1 MLSYRRRFSVGF
13 LLLLVYQSV
22 DPLGANRRSERLLA
36 WNQIDRSGVNRLSA
50 HQMAWNQNDWLDG
63 SLLRNPL
70 ASNQSDQLGVNLQ
83 SNHLLALHRS
93 AALDGNRH
101 HCATQN
107 DCRPSV
113 TQNGHPNGCQGASQN
128 VRQDDHR
135 SGYQDVRHHHRQ
147 S

>member
-1 MLSYRRRFSVGF
+1 
-13 LLLLVYQSV
+13 
-22 DPLGANRRSERLLA
+22 LGANRQSEHLLV
-36 WNQIDRSGVNRLSA
+36 WNQIDQSDGNRLNVR
-50 HQMAWNQNDWLDG
+50 QMAWNQSDWLGG

-70 ASNQSDQLGVNLQ
+70 ASNQSDQLGVNHQ
-83 SNHLLALHRS
+83 SSHPLASHRS

-107 DCRPSV
+107 DCHLSV

-135 SGYQDVRHHHRQ
+135 SGYQDVRHHHQ